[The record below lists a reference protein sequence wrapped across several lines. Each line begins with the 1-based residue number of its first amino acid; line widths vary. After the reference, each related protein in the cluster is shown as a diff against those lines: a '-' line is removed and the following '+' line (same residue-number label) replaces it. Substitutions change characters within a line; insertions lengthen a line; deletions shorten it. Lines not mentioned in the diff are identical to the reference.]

1 MWEGPHCPDNLGVA
15 TFVADRRLLI
25 LFIMSEPV
33 YILGGGRTDFK
44 RNLKKEGKTIRNLIT
59 EAGKKALDDAKT
71 DPAEIQAATVG
82 NFNAGQFT
90 KQLHLGA
97 FIPEI
102 DPKLHGVPTIHTE
115 GACASGALSVLL
127 GAQWIMGGFHDA
139 VLVVGAEQQKT
150 MSSLDGS
157 DVLGAAA
164 DYHIEKPE
172 YGDFM
177 FPKLFGRIAQ
187 IYIEKYGASEKELSW
202 VAFKNY
208 AHARLNP
215 LAQMRDADLT
225 YDCASQVSDKNPSV
239 APPLKVSDCSQITD
253 GAASLVL
260 VSGKHLDRMG
270 LDKSK
275 LPRLLGFGS
284 TTDYLALAK
293 KDAPTFSTARKAAEK
308 AFGMANLKP
317 RDMHGAEVHD
327 CFSITEIVA
336 YEILG
341 LAESGKGVELVKSGA
356 TALPQVRPEKA
367 KASFQIP
374 VNAGGGLIA
383 DGHPVGATGVRQ
395 VFEAYQQLT
404 EQAGARQIEDARKF
418 LTFNMGGSLT
428 TSVAMV
434 WGRE

>member
-1 MWEGPHCPDNLGVA
+1 MN
-15 TFVADRRLLI
+15 
-25 LFIMSEPV
+25 EPV
-33 YILGGGRTDFK
+33 YILGAGRTDFK
-44 RNLKKEGKTIRNLIT
+44 RNLKKEGKALRDVIV
-59 EAGKKALDDAKT
+59 EAGQKAIAEAKI
-71 DPAEIQAATVG
+71 DPAEIQAAAVG

-102 DPKLHGVPTIHTE
+102 DEKLHGIPTMHTE
-115 GACASGALSVLL
+115 AACASGALSVLL

-150 MSSLDGS
+150 MSSRDGS

-164 DYHIEKPE
+164 DFDVERPE

-187 IYIEKYGASEKELSW
+187 IYIDKYGASPDDLAA
-202 VAFKNY
+202 VAYKNY
-208 AHARLNP
+208 AHAALNP
-215 LAQMRDADLT
+215 LAQMREANLT
-225 YDCASQVSDKNPSV
+225 YDCASQVSEKNPSV
-239 APPLKVSDCSQITD
+239 APPLRVSDCSQITD
-253 GAASLVL
+253 GAAAVVL
-260 VSGKHLDRMG
+260 VSGKYLDKHG
-270 LDKSK
+270 IDKSK
-275 LPRLLGFGS
+275 VPRLLGFGH
-284 TTDYLALAK
+284 TTDYLALEK

-317 RDMHGAEVHD
+317 RDMNGAEVHD

-341 LAESGKGVELVKSGA
+341 LAEPGKGAELAKSGA
-356 TALPQVRPEKA
+356 TALPQVRGEHVSGKID
-367 KASFQIP
+367 FEIP
-374 VNAGGGLIA
+374 VNAGGGLIG

-395 VFEAYQQLT
+395 VVDAYQQLT
-404 EQAGARQIEDARKF
+404 NQSGAHQIPGAKKF

-428 TSVAMV
+428 TSVAMI
-434 WGRE
+434 WGAD

>member
-1 MWEGPHCPDNLGVA
+1 MNE
-15 TFVADRRLLI
+15 
-25 LFIMSEPV
+25 V

-44 RNLKKEGKTIRNLIT
+44 RNLKKEGKTIRHLII
-59 EAGKKALDDAKT
+59 EAGRKALDDAKIN
-71 DPAEIQAATVG
+71 PAEIQAAAVG

-102 DPKLHGVPTIHTE
+102 NEKLHGIPTMHTE
-115 GACASGALSVLL
+115 AACASGALSVLL
-127 GAQWIMGGFHDA
+127 GAHWIGGGFHDA

-187 IYIEKYGASEKELSW
+187 IYIEKYGATPNDLAA
-202 VAFKNY
+202 VAYKNY

-215 LAQMRDADLT
+215 LAQMREANLT
-225 YDCASQVSDKNPSV
+225 YDDASQVSETNPSV
-239 APPLKVSDCSQITD
+239 APPLRVSDCSQITD
-253 GAASLVL
+253 GSAALVP
-260 VSGKHLDRMG
+260 VSGKYLDRIG
-270 LDKSK
+270 RDKSK
-275 LPRLLGFGS
+275 LPRLLGFGH
-284 TTDYLALAK
+284 TTDYLALKK

-341 LAESGKGVELVKSGA
+341 LAEPGKGAELAKSGA
-356 TALPQVRPEKA
+356 TALPQIRNQKSGKLPFEV
-367 KASFQIP
+367 P
-374 VNAGGGLIA
+374 VNAGGGLIG
-383 DGHPVGATGVRQ
+383 DGHPVGA
-395 VFEAYQQLT
+395 
-404 EQAGARQIEDARKF
+404 
-418 LTFNMGGSLT
+418 
-428 TSVAMV
+428 
-434 WGRE
+434 

>member
-1 MWEGPHCPDNLGVA
+1 MN
-15 TFVADRRLLI
+15 
-25 LFIMSEPV
+25 EPV
-33 YILGGGRTDFK
+33 YILGAGRTDFK
-44 RNLKKEGKTIRNLIT
+44 RNLKKEGKALRDVIV
-59 EAGKKALDDAKT
+59 EAGQKAIAQAKI

-102 DPKLHGVPTIHTE
+102 DEKLHGIPTMHTE
-115 GACASGALSVLL
+115 AACASGALSVLL

-150 MSSLDGS
+150 MSSRDGS

-164 DYHIEKPE
+164 DFDVARPE

-187 IYIEKYGASEKELSW
+187 IYIDKYGASPDDLAA
-202 VAFKNY
+202 VAYKNY
-208 AHARLNP
+208 AHAALNP
-215 LAQMRDADLT
+215 LAQMREANLT
-225 YDCASQVSDKNPSV
+225 YDCASQVSEKNPSV
-239 APPLKVSDCSQITD
+239 APPLRVSDCSQITD
-253 GAASLVL
+253 GAAAVVL
-260 VSGKHLDRMG
+260 VSGKYLDKHG
-270 LDKSK
+270 IDKSK
-275 LPRLLGFGS
+275 VPRLLGFGH
-284 TTDYLALAK
+284 TTDYLALEK

-317 RDMHGAEVHD
+317 RDMNGAEVHD

-341 LAESGKGVELVKSGA
+341 LAEPGKGAELAKSGA
-356 TALPQVRPEKA
+356 TALPQVRGEHVSGKID
-367 KASFQIP
+367 FEIP
-374 VNAGGGLIA
+374 VNAGGGLIG

-395 VFEAYQQLT
+395 VVDAYQQLT
-404 EQAGARQIEDARKF
+404 NQAGAHQIPGAKKF

-428 TSVAMV
+428 TSVAMI
-434 WGRE
+434 WGAD

>member
-1 MWEGPHCPDNLGVA
+1 MN
-15 TFVADRRLLI
+15 
-25 LFIMSEPV
+25 EPV
-33 YILGGGRTDFK
+33 YILGASRTDFK
-44 RNLKKEGKTIRNLIT
+44 RNLKKEGKTIRHLIT
-59 EAGKKALDDAKT
+59 EAGKKAIEDAQI
-71 DPAEIQAATVG
+71 DPGQIQAAAVG

-102 DPKLHGVPTIHTE
+102 DEKLHGIPTMHTE
-115 GACASGALSVLL
+115 AACASGALSVLL
-127 GAQWIMGGFHDA
+127 GAHWIAGGFHDA

-187 IYIEKYGASEKELSW
+187 VYIDKYGASPDDLAA

-208 AHARLNP
+208 AHAALNP
-215 LAQMRDADLT
+215 QAQMREANLT

-239 APPLKVSDCSQITD
+239 APPLRVSDCSQITD
-253 GAASLVL
+253 GSASLVL
-260 VSGKHLDRMG
+260 VSGKFLDRMG
-270 LDKSK
+270 RDKSK
-275 LPRLLGFGS
+275 LPRLLGYGH
-284 TTDYLALAK
+284 TTDYLALEK
-293 KDAPTFSTARKAAEK
+293 KDMPTFSTSRKAAQN
-308 AFGMANLKP
+308 AFKMANLKP
-317 RDMHGAEVHD
+317 RDMNGAEVHD

-341 LAESGKGVELVKSGA
+341 LAEPGKGAELAKSGA
-356 TALPQVRPEKA
+356 TALPQVRGEHVSGKID
-367 KASFQIP
+367 FEIP
-374 VNAGGGLIA
+374 VNTGGGLIG

-395 VFEAYQQLT
+395 VVEAYQHLT
-404 EQAGARQIEDARKF
+404 ERAGARQIENAKRF

-428 TSVAMV
+428 TSVAMI
-434 WGRE
+434 WGRD

>member
-1 MWEGPHCPDNLGVA
+1 MN
-15 TFVADRRLLI
+15 
-25 LFIMSEPV
+25 EPV
-33 YILGGGRTDFK
+33 YILGAGRTDFK
-44 RNLKKEGKTIRNLIT
+44 RNLKKEGKSLRDVIK
-59 EAGKKALDDAKT
+59 EAGRAALADAKI
-71 DPAEIQAATVG
+71 DAAEIQAAAVG

-102 DPKLHGVPTIHTE
+102 DEKLHGIPTMHTE
-115 GACASGALSVLL
+115 AACASGSLSVLL
-127 GAQWIMGGFHDA
+127 GSQWIMGGFHDA

-150 MSSLDGS
+150 MSSRDGS

-164 DYHIEKPE
+164 DFDVERPE

-177 FPKLFGRIAQ
+177 FPKLFGKIAQ
-187 IYIEKYGASEKELSW
+187 IYMDKYGATPDDLAA
-202 VAFKNY
+202 VAYKNY

-225 YDCASQVSDKNPSV
+225 FDHASQVSEKNPSV
-239 APPLKVSDCSQITD
+239 AEPLRVTDCSQITD
-253 GAASLVL
+253 GAAAVVL
-260 VSGKHLDRMG
+260 VSGKYLDRIG
-270 LDKSK
+270 RDKSK
-275 LPRLLGFGS
+275 LPRLLGFGH
-284 TTDYLALAK
+284 TTDYLALEK

-341 LAESGKGVELVKSGA
+341 LAEPGKGAELAKSGA
-356 TALPQVRPEKA
+356 TALPQARGEHTTGK
-367 KASFQIP
+367 FDFEIP
-374 VNAGGGLIA
+374 VNTGGGLIG

-395 VFEAYQQLT
+395 VVDAYQQLT
-404 EQAGARQIEDARKF
+404 NQSGPRQIKDAKKF

-428 TSVAMV
+428 TSVAMI
-434 WGRE
+434 WGT

>member
-1 MWEGPHCPDNLGVA
+1 ME
-15 TFVADRRLLI
+15 
-25 LFIMSEPV
+25 SV

-44 RNLKKEGKTIRNLIT
+44 RNLKKEGKTIRHIII
-59 EAGKKALDDAKT
+59 EAGKKAIDDAKI
-71 DPAEIQAATVG
+71 DPEEIQAGAVG

-90 KQLHLGA
+90 KQLQLGA

-102 DPKLHGVPTIHTE
+102 DPKLRGIPTMHTE
-115 GACASGALSVLL
+115 AACASGALSVLL
-127 GAQWIMGGFHDA
+127 GAEWIMGGFYDV

-164 DYHIEKPE
+164 DYHNEKPE

-187 IYIEKYGASEKELSW
+187 IYIEKYGATEADLAR
-202 VAFKNY
+202 VAWKNY
-208 AHARLNP
+208 AHAKLNP

-225 YDCASQVSDKNPSV
+225 LDCASQVSDKNPSV

-253 GAASLVL
+253 GAASVVL
-260 VSGKHLDRMG
+260 VSGKYLEKIGRDR
-270 LDKSK
+270 DKTA
-275 LPRLLGFGS
+275 RLFGYGH
-284 TTDYLALAK
+284 TTDYLPLDK

-308 AFGMANLKP
+308 AFRMAKLTP
-317 RDMHGAEVHD
+317 RDLL
-327 CFSITEIVA
+327 SITEIVA

-356 TALPQVRPEKA
+356 TTLPQVRPEKS
-367 KASFQIP
+367 KAPFEIP
-374 VNAGGGLIA
+374 VNAGGGLIG

-404 EQAGARQIEDARKF
+404 GQAGAHQIENVRKF

-434 WGRE
+434 WGRD

>member
-1 MWEGPHCPDNLGVA
+1 MRGRMRSPERDDSVERLA
-15 TFVADRRLLI
+15 RLLI
-25 LFIMSEPV
+25 MNEV

-44 RNLKKEGKTIRNLIT
+44 RNLKKEGKAIRHVIV
-59 EAGKKALDDAKT
+59 EAGKKAMDDAKI
-71 DPAEIQAATVG
+71 DPAEIQAGAVG
-82 NFNAGQFT
+82 NFNSGQFT
-90 KQLHLGA
+90 KQLQLGA

-102 DPKLHGVPTIHTE
+102 DPKLRGIPTMHTE
-115 GACASGALSVLL
+115 AACASGALSVLL
-127 GAQWIMGGFHDA
+127 GAEWIMGGLYDV

-164 DYHIEKPE
+164 DYHNEKPE

-187 IYIEKYGASEKELSW
+187 IYIDKYGATEADLAT
-202 VAFKNY
+202 VAWKNY
-208 AHARLNP
+208 AHAKLNP

-225 YDCASQVSDKNPSV
+225 LSCASQVSDKNPSV

-253 GAASLVL
+253 GAASVVL
-260 VSGKHLDRMG
+260 VSGKYLEKIGR
-270 LDKSK
+270 DKQK
-275 LPRLLGFGS
+275 APRLLGFGH
-284 TTDYLALAK
+284 TTDYLALDK
-293 KDAPTFSTARKAAEK
+293 KDAPTFSIARKAAEK
-308 AFGMANLKP
+308 AFSMANLKP
-317 RDMHGAEVHD
+317 RELNGAEVHD
-327 CFSITEIVA
+327 CFSVTEVVV

-341 LAESGKGVELVKSGA
+341 LAEPGKGAELARSGA
-356 TALPQVRPEKA
+356 TALSQVRNEKMRGTFA
-367 KASFQIP
+367 FEIP
-374 VNAGGGLIA
+374 VNAGGGLIG

-395 VFEAYQQLT
+395 VVEAYQHLT
-404 EQAGARQIEDARKF
+404 NQAGARQIENAKRF

>member
-1 MWEGPHCPDNLGVA
+1 MN
-15 TFVADRRLLI
+15 
-25 LFIMSEPV
+25 EPV
-33 YILGGGRTDFK
+33 YILGAGRTDFK
-44 RNLKKEGKTIRNLIT
+44 RNLKKEGKTLRDVIK
-59 EAGKKALDDAKT
+59 EAGRKALDDAKI
-71 DPAEIQAATVG
+71 DPGEIGAAAVG

-102 DPKLHGVPTIHTE
+102 DEKLRGIPTMHTE
-115 GACASGALSVLL
+115 AACASGALSVLL
-127 GAQWIMGGFHDA
+127 GAHYSMGGFHDA

-187 IYIEKYGASEKELSW
+187 IYIDKFGASPDDLAA

-208 AHARLNP
+208 AHAALNP
-215 LAQMRDADLT
+215 LAQMREANLT

-239 APPLKVSDCSQITD
+239 APPLRVSDCSQITD

-260 VSGKHLDRMG
+260 VSGKFLEKHG
-270 LDKSK
+270 LDKAK
-275 LPRLLGFGS
+275 HPRLLGYGH
-284 TTDYLALAK
+284 TTDYLALEK
-293 KDAPTFSTARKAAEK
+293 KDAPTFSTSRKAAEK
-308 AFGMANLKP
+308 AFSMANLKP
-317 RDMHGAEVHD
+317 RDMSGAEVHD

-341 LAESGKGVELVKSGA
+341 LAEPGKGAELAKSGA
-356 TALPQVRPEKA
+356 TALPQVRGEHLSGKID
-367 KASFQIP
+367 FEIP
-374 VNAGGGLIA
+374 VNAGGGLIG

-395 VFEAYQQLT
+395 VVEAYQHLT
-404 EQAGARQIEDARKF
+404 EKAGARQIENAKRF

-428 TSVAMV
+428 TSVAMI
-434 WGRE
+434 WGRD

>member
-1 MWEGPHCPDNLGVA
+1 
-15 TFVADRRLLI
+15 
-25 LFIMSEPV
+25 MSEAV

-44 RNLKKEGKTIRNLIT
+44 RNLKKEGKTIRHLII
-59 EAGKKALDDAKT
+59 EAGNKAIDAAKI
-71 DPAEIQAATVG
+71 DPGEIQAGAVG

-90 KQLHLGA
+90 KQLQLGA

-102 DPKLHGVPTIHTE
+102 DPKLHGIPTMHTE
-115 GACASGALSVLL
+115 AACASGALSVLL
-127 GAQWIMGGFHDA
+127 GAQWIMGGFYDV

-177 FPKLFGRIAQ
+177 FPKLFGKIAQ
-187 IYIEKYGASEKELSW
+187 IYIDKYGVSANALAQ

-208 AHARLNP
+208 AHAKLNP

-253 GAASLVL
+253 GSAALVL
-260 VSGKHLDRMG
+260 VSGKYLDKHG
-270 LDKSK
+270 IDKSK
-275 LPRLLGFGS
+275 LVRLLGYGLA
-284 TTDYLALAK
+284 TDYLALEK

-317 RDMHGAEVHD
+317 RDMHGAEAHD
-327 CFSITEIVA
+327 CFSITEICA

-341 LAESGKGVELVKSGA
+341 LAEQGKGAQLAMTGA
-356 TALPQVRPEKA
+356 TALPQVRNEKVSG
-367 KASFQIP
+367 KIDFEIP
-374 VNAGGGLIA
+374 VNAGGGLIG

-395 VFEAYQQLT
+395 VFDAYQQLT
-404 EQAGARQIEDARKF
+404 GQAGARQIAGAKKF

-428 TSVAMV
+428 TAVAMI

>member
-1 MWEGPHCPDNLGVA
+1 MN
-15 TFVADRRLLI
+15 
-25 LFIMSEPV
+25 EPV
-33 YILGGGRTDFK
+33 YILGVGRTDFK
-44 RNLKKEGKTIRNLIT
+44 RNLKKEGKTIRDLIK
-59 EAGKKALDDAKT
+59 EAGRKALEDAKI
-71 DPAEIQAATVG
+71 DPAEIEAAAVG

-102 DPKLHGVPTIHTE
+102 DEKLRGIPTTHTE
-115 GACASGALSVLL
+115 AACASGALAVLL
-127 GAQWIMGGFHDA
+127 GAHYIMGGFHDA

-187 IYIEKYGASEKELSW
+187 IYIDKYGATPHDLAA
-202 VAFKNY
+202 VAYKNY

-215 LAQMRDADLT
+215 LAQMRDANLT
-225 YDCASQVSDKNPSV
+225 YDHASQVSEKNPSV
-239 APPLKVSDCSQITD
+239 AEPLRVSDCSQITD
-253 GAASLVL
+253 GAAALVL
-260 VSGKHLDRMG
+260 VSGKYLDRIG
-270 LDKSK
+270 RDKSK
-275 LPRLLGFGS
+275 LPRLFGFGH
-284 TTDYLALAK
+284 TTDYLALEK
-293 KDAPTFSTARKAAEK
+293 KDVPTFSTARKAAKK
-308 AFGMANLKP
+308 AFDMAGLKP
-317 RDMHGAEVHD
+317 REMDGAEVHD

-341 LAESGKGVELVKSGA
+341 LAEPGKGAELAKSGA
-356 TALPQVRPEKA
+356 TALPQARGEHVTGKFDFE
-367 KASFQIP
+367 IP
-374 VNAGGGLIA
+374 VNTGGGLIG

-395 VFEAYQQLT
+395 VVDAYQQLT
-404 EQAGARQIEDARKF
+404 EQAGARQIKDAKKF

-428 TSVAMV
+428 TSVAMI
-434 WGRE
+434 WGRD

>member
-1 MWEGPHCPDNLGVA
+1 
-15 TFVADRRLLI
+15 
-25 LFIMSEPV
+25 MSEPV

-44 RNLKKEGKTIRNLIT
+44 RNMKKEGKTIRHLIV
-59 EAGKKALDDAKT
+59 EAGKKALEDAKI
-71 DPAEIQAATVG
+71 DAGEIQAGAVG
-82 NFNAGQFT
+82 NFNSGQFT
-90 KQLHLGA
+90 KQLQLGA

-102 DPKLHGVPTIHTE
+102 DERLRGIPTMHTE
-115 GACASGALSVLL
+115 AACASGALSVLL
-127 GAQWIMGGFHDA
+127 GAQWIMGGLHDV
-139 VLVVGAEQQKT
+139 VLVIGAEQQKT

-172 YGDFM
+172 YGDLM
-177 FPKLFGRIAQ
+177 FPKLFGKIAQ
-187 IYIEKYGASEKELSW
+187 IYIDKYGAKESDLAT
-202 VAFKNY
+202 VAWKNY
-208 AHARLNP
+208 AHAKLNP

-225 YDCASQVSDKNPSV
+225 LDCASQVSDKNPSV

-253 GAASLVL
+253 GAASVVL
-260 VSGKHLDRMG
+260 VSGKY
-270 LDKSK
+270 LDKIGHEK
-275 LPRLLGFGS
+275 NKTPRLLGFGH
-284 TTDYLALAK
+284 TTDYLPLDK
-293 KDAPTFSTARKAAEK
+293 KDAPTFSIARKAAEK
-308 AFGMANLKP
+308 AFRMANLTP
-317 RDMHGAEVHD
+317 RDLQGAEVHD

-356 TALPQVRPEKA
+356 TALPQVRTEKF
-367 KASFQIP
+367 KGPFQIP
-374 VNAGGGLIA
+374 VNAGGGHIG

-404 EQAGARQIEDARKF
+404 EQAGARQIENARKF

>member
-1 MWEGPHCPDNLGVA
+1 MN
-15 TFVADRRLLI
+15 
-25 LFIMSEPV
+25 EPV
-33 YILGGGRTDFK
+33 YILGAGRTDFK
-44 RNLKKEGKTIRNLIT
+44 RNLKKEGKALRDVIV
-59 EAGKKALDDAKT
+59 EAGRKAIAEAKI
-71 DPAEIQAATVG
+71 DPADIQAAAVG

-102 DPKLHGVPTIHTE
+102 DEKLHGIPTMHTE
-115 GACASGALSVLL
+115 AACASGALSVLL

-150 MSSLDGS
+150 MSSRDGS

-164 DYHIEKPE
+164 DFDVERPE

-187 IYIEKYGASEKELSW
+187 IYIDKYGASPDDLAA
-202 VAFKNY
+202 VAYKNY
-208 AHARLNP
+208 AHAALNP
-215 LAQMRDADLT
+215 LAQMREANLT
-225 YDCASQVSDKNPSV
+225 YDCASQVSEKNPSV
-239 APPLKVSDCSQITD
+239 APPLRVSDCSQITD
-253 GAASLVL
+253 GAAAVVL
-260 VSGKHLDRMG
+260 VSGKYLDKHG
-270 LDKSK
+270 IDKSK
-275 LPRLLGFGS
+275 VPRLLGFGH
-284 TTDYLALAK
+284 TTDYLALEK

-317 RDMHGAEVHD
+317 RDMNGAEVHD

-341 LAESGKGVELVKSGA
+341 LAEPGKGAELAKSGA
-356 TALPQVRPEKA
+356 TALPQVRGEHVSGKID
-367 KASFQIP
+367 FEIP
-374 VNAGGGLIA
+374 VNAGGGLIG

-395 VFEAYQQLT
+395 VVDAYQQLT
-404 EQAGARQIEDARKF
+404 NQAGAHQIPGAKKF

-428 TSVAMV
+428 TSVAMI
-434 WGRE
+434 WGADERAGS